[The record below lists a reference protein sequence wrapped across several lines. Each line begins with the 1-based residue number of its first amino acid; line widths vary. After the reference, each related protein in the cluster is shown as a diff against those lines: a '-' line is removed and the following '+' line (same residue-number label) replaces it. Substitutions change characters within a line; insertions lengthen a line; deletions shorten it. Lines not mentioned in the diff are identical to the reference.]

1 MSKPASLQPGI
12 MIVDDDDIDIRVIRR
27 ALKNQGIDNVS
38 LIAHDG
44 VEALEMLR
52 ANVGSNGVGPWILL
66 VDINMPRL
74 NGHEFLERLRADE
87 ALGDSIVFML
97 TTSDRDQDKQRAYAQ
112 HVAGYIVKSEAGS
125 NFAGLADMLRGFLAC
140 VQFRDPDL
148 GAIHD
153 R

>member
-1 MSKPASLQPGI
+1 MDVKQGLQPGI

-27 ALKNQGIDNVS
+27 ALKKRGIDKVP

-52 ANVGSNGVGPWILL
+52 ANSGGDGAAPWILL

-74 NGHEFLERLRADE
+74 NGHEFIEELRTDDD
-87 ALGDSIVFML
+87 LGDSIVFML

-112 HVAGYIVKSEAGS
+112 NVAGYIVKSDAGP
-125 NFAGLADMLRGFLAC
+125 NFTDLTDKLRGFLSRG
-140 VQFRDPDL
+140 QFRQQDN
-148 GAIHD
+148 GVRHE